1 MRAGGL
7 EDLGSVTDAL
17 YQTELARMQAILREE
32 ARLRAAL
39 ARLAAHHES
48 NLGLVEADP
57 GGLRQIGGDILW
69 RSWVGRNKA
78 ELQSELA
85 RVLGMKGQM
94 IPRLRR
100 AFGKTQAVAGIR
112 AKERAD
118 QRRQHT
124 ARGEVVLAQ
133 IALLDRVQRR

>member
-1 MRAGGL
+1 MREDGL
-7 EDLGSVTDAL
+7 EDIGSVTEAL
-17 YQTELARMQAILREE
+17 YQAELARMHAILREE

-39 ARLAAHHES
+39 ARLAAHHKS
-48 NLGLVEADP
+48 NLGLVEADLS
-57 GGLRQIGGDILW
+57 GLRQIGGDILW
-69 RSWVGRNKA
+69 RSWVGRTKA

-85 RVLGMKGQM
+85 RVLGIKGQM

-112 AKERAD
+112 AQERAD
-118 QRRQHT
+118 QRRQQT
-124 ARGEVVLAQ
+124 ARGEAALAQ